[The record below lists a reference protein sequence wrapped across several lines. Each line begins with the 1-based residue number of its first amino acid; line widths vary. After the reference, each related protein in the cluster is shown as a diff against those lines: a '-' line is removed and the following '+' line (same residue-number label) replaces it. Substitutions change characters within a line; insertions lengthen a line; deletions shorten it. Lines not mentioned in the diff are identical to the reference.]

1 MVMSATAQAS
11 RGDALLAPRFKRR
24 SISADPGCTSTHCF
38 LPNFCEARVILR
50 VVVISELL
58 AFVLA
63 LDGAGGL
70 VEFWNALGRKSLM
83 IQWIVLWDVLI
94 LCLLRSLLQRMQV
107 VGTVVT
113 TCAVSLAVTF
123 AVSLGATQLLGLGD
137 AAGFVAR
144 NLVIAAIVTAV
155 VLRYFY
161 VQHEWK
167 RNIEAEARTRI
178 QALQARIRPHFLF
191 NSMNT
196 IASLT
201 RTDPERA
208 EQAVEDLADLF
219 RASLGQGEKI
229 ALSEEL
235 DFTRRYINIEE
246 LRLGERLRVEWTID
260 PKVPDGAAIPAL
272 LLQPLVENAIYHGI
286 EPQTEGG
293 KVRIDIRRDGDRIEF
308 TITNP
313 IPTTLS
319 NYRRSGNKMA
329 LENIQQR
336 LRLTYGAGSELRI
349 RKTEDTY
356 EVRFSIPVEGLS

>member
-1 MVMSATAQAS
+1 MSATAQTTRGQPLVTPAGHGGTAS
-11 RGDALLAPRFKRR
+11 ALLTCGA
-24 SISADPGCTSTHCF
+24 SECF
-38 LPNFCEARVILR
+38 LPNFCDAAVILR
-50 VVVISELL
+50 VVVVSELL

-63 LDGAGGL
+63 LDGTGSL
-70 VEFWNALGRKSLM
+70 TQFLDTLGRKSLL
-83 IQWIVLWDVLI
+83 IQWIVLWDVLF
-94 LCLLRSLLQRMQV
+94 LCLARALLQRLDLL
-107 VGTVVT
+107 GAAIAASAISLGVT
-113 TCAVSLAVTF
+113 LV
-123 AVSLGATQLLGLGD
+123 VSLGAARLVEADDL
-137 AAGFVAR
+137 AGFVMR
-144 NLVIAAIVTAV
+144 NLAIAAVVTAV

-161 VQHEWK
+161 VRHQWK

-229 ALSEEL
+229 TLAEEL
-235 DFTRRYINIEE
+235 DFTRRYVNIEQ
-246 LRLGERLRVEWTID
+246 LRLGERLRVEWRID
-260 PKVPDGAAIPAL
+260 PRVPDDVAIPAL

-293 KVRIDIRRDGDRIEF
+293 TVNIDIDRVDDRVQF

-329 LENIQQR
+329 LENIRQR
-336 LRLTYGAGSELRI
+336 LRLTYGSGSDLSI
-349 RKTEDTY
+349 RKTNQRY
-356 EVRFSIPVEGLS
+356 EVRFSIPAEGLT

>member
-1 MVMSATAQAS
+1 MSVTADTS
-11 RGDALLAPRFKRR
+11 RGRTLLATNRQRR
-24 SISADPGCTSTHCF
+24 PPTAAEPCGSNQCF
-38 LPNFCEARVILR
+38 LPDFCEAAVVFR
-50 VVVISELL
+50 VVLISELL

-63 LDGAGGL
+63 LDSSGGL
-70 VEFWNALGRKSLM
+70 AEFWNALGRKSLL

-94 LCLLRSLLQRMQV
+94 LCLARPRLQRTRV
-107 VGTVVT
+107 LGTAAIT
-113 TCAVSLAVTF
+113 YTVSLAVTLL
-123 AVSLGATQLLGLGD
+123 VSLGATRLLGQTD

-144 NLVIAAIVTAV
+144 NLAIAAIVTAV

-219 RASLGQGEKI
+219 RASLAQGDEI
-229 ALSEEL
+229 TLSQEL
-235 DFTRRYINIEE
+235 DFTRRYINIEQ
-246 LRLGERLRVEWTID
+246 LRLGQRLRVEWRID
-260 PKVPDGAAIPAL
+260 PEVPDESAIPAL

-286 EPQTEGG
+286 EPQTDGG
-293 KVRIDIRRDGDRIEF
+293 TVHIDIRRVGDQIEF
-308 TITNP
+308 LITNP

-329 LENIQQR
+329 LENIRQR
-336 LRLTYGAGSELRI
+336 LRLTYGPRSRLQI
-349 RKTEDTY
+349 RKSEDEY
-356 EVRFSIPVEGLS
+356 KVRFSIPVRGVS